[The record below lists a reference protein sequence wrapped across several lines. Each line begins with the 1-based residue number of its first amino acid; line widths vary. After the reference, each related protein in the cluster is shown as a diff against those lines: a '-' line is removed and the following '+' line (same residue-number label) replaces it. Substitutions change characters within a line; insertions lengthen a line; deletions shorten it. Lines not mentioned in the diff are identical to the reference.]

1 MGKTSGK
8 TKGNQRAKRSASSR
22 QAAGSATSFFGGMK
36 GVRELVVSNFDN
48 RRIPTIFGL
57 VLLAFFI
64 VALLSLITFLFSHGS
79 DQSLISASQE
89 TLTNEELSR
98 QVTNIFGLPGAR
110 LADYLFN
117 QLFGWG
123 IVFILTFVVF
133 VFAHLIWRPRIAFIR
148 YVVHFLIDSFLTIWT
163 AIAAAGLQT
172 LFPSDSF
179 LRWGGLRGEELF
191 TYIYSS
197 IGVAGVFVA
206 LGFSL
211 LIFLV
216 LCSGRVL
223 GAVQSPKI
231 PRPNIPRPSFPAAS
245 LLSRLLRRK
254 GAELTEVETDRA
266 QQDEDAVTE

>member
-89 TLTNEELSR
+89 TLTSEELSR

-191 TYIYSS
+191 T
-197 IGVAGVFVA
+197 
-206 LGFSL
+206 
-211 LIFLV
+211 
-216 LCSGRVL
+216 
-223 GAVQSPKI
+223 
-231 PRPNIPRPSFPAAS
+231 
-245 LLSRLLRRK
+245 
-254 GAELTEVETDRA
+254 
-266 QQDEDAVTE
+266 

>member
-1 MGKTSGK
+1 
-8 TKGNQRAKRSASSR
+8 
-22 QAAGSATSFFGGMK
+22 MK

-89 TLTNEELSR
+89 TLTSEELSR

-197 IGVAGVFVA
+197 IGVAGV
-206 LGFSL
+206 
-211 LIFLV
+211 
-216 LCSGRVL
+216 
-223 GAVQSPKI
+223 
-231 PRPNIPRPSFPAAS
+231 
-245 LLSRLLRRK
+245 
-254 GAELTEVETDRA
+254 
-266 QQDEDAVTE
+266 